1 MGYISPEIPTA
12 TLLLSCFKQTF
23 PCQVAKYPEAFGGRL
38 VPSILAGQPPSI
50 LGQPP
55 QFQQVSPLNFG
66 LAPSILVG
74 QPAQFWQVSPLDFG
88 IQSVALDTYH
98 CSHYYLS
105 HSQDLPSFQSLACSA
120 EIQPNIC
127 FLVLK
132 FNLQDLSFFVSTQA
146 TGSQEGMG
154 NEANMFCTSSIMWT
168 THIT

>member
-74 QPAQFWQVSPLDFG
+74 QPPQFWQVSLLNFGRLARSILVGQPPQFWYTVCSSGHLSLLPLLLVSLPEPTQLPVTCMQCRNTTKHLPFG
-88 IQSVALDTYH
+88 S
-98 CSHYYLS
+98 
-105 HSQDLPSFQSLACSA
+105 
-120 EIQPNIC
+120 EI
-127 FLVLK
+127 
-132 FNLQDLSFFVSTQA
+132 
-146 TGSQEGMG
+146 
-154 NEANMFCTSSIMWT
+154 
-168 THIT
+168 